1 MSETNIND
9 LYGENAETEK
19 SATDN
24 SWQGGSGSDDNSWQG
39 GSGSDDNNWQ
49 GGSGYGD
56 SGYFDTPQS
65 IGTEKK
71 TDRKCPSCS
80 GTMEYDPATGGMLCP
95 YCGHTEAIEVTHGT
109 KNDTAVAEQD
119 FWSATNT
126 ESYDWGAEK
135 RTVTCKMCGAVLVYD
150 ALQNSDVCPYC
161 GSNQVIVND
170 DDKTMRPGGVVPFQ
184 ITDKQAAELFYNWIK
199 KKWFCPS
206 VAKKTAQAGKFSGI
220 YLPYWT
226 FDTNTY
232 STYTG
237 QYGREYTETRRV
249 GDHDETHTEVRW
261 YPTSGVYTTFIDDF
275 PVLASKT
282 HDSKMLSKLLPFRT
296 EENKAYEP
304 EFVAGFVSEK
314 YSIGLKEGWEIA
326 IPQINNIIKSGIED
340 QISSEYHTT
349 HVRFVQFKAQY
360 NDLKYKYLLLP
371 IWNSSYKYK
380 DKNYNFMVNGQT
392 GKVAGKSPVSPLRVA
407 VAVLAG
413 ILALVLIWYIFIGRN
428 NHSSRYASR
437 SYSQENTYNDSNYNN
452 YIYNYDDDFEL
463 DSDDWDDDY
472 DLDSGDWDDDYDLNS
487 DDWDDDYDLNSYDY
501 DYDLNSYDMYGEE

>member
-1 MSETNIND
+1 MSENERND
-9 LYGENAETEK
+9 NCENAGNYTENN
-19 SATDN
+19 SVNNAGDADN
-24 SWQGGSGSDDNSWQG
+24 SWHGGSGH
-39 GSGSDDNNWQ
+39 
-49 GGSGYGD
+49 GD
-56 SGYFDTPQS
+56 SEYFDTPQA

-95 YCGHTEAIEVTHGT
+95 YCGHTEEIEITHGT

-135 RTVTCKMCGAVLVYD
+135 RTVTCKMCSAVLVYD

-161 GSNQVIVND
+161 GSNQVIVNE

-184 ITDKQAAELFYNWIK
+184 ITDKQAGELFYNWIK

-226 FDTNTY
+226 FDTQTY

-237 QYGREYTETRRV
+237 QYGKEHTVRRRV
-249 GDHDETHTEVRW
+249 GDHDETHTEIRW
-261 YPTSGVYTTFIDDF
+261 YPTSGSYSLFVDDY

-282 HDSKMLSKLLPFRT
+282 HDSKMLEKLLPFRT

-314 YSIGLKEGWEIA
+314 YSVGLKEGWDIA
-326 IPQINNIIKSGIED
+326 KPGVDKIIKTGIENQICD
-340 QISSEYHTT
+340 QHFTT

-371 IWNSSYKYK
+371 VWNSHYKYK
-380 DKNYNFMVNGQT
+380 DKTYNFMVNGQT

-407 VAVLAG
+407 AAVVAG
-413 ILALVLIWYIFIGRN
+413 ILLLVLIWYIAFGRN
-428 NHSSRYASR
+428 SLSERRVTSSYRNDYVYDGDDFYDSDDGY
-437 SYSQENTYNDSNYNN
+437 SYDSDDGYLFDSDGDIED
-452 YIYNYDDDFEL
+452 YIREFDDGDVNVHYYDSDDGYSYDSDDDF
-463 DSDDWDDDY
+463 
-472 DLDSGDWDDDYDLNS
+472 
-487 DDWDDDYDLNSYDY
+487 
-501 DYDLNSYDMYGEE
+501 